1 MAATRGTVPERMG
14 KATCNRILLGLQRF
28 FAFDALSF
36 VPLEDEAQL
45 AADSTAFEFCDIS
58 DLFIDFAW
66 E

>member
-1 MAATRGTVPERMG
+1 MG

-58 DLFIDFAW
+58 YLFIDFAW